1 MLTLS
6 FLVFGRLA
14 LAAGTAP
21 VAEAGLGVLAYPGDT
36 VVLNGTGSND
46 VDGENLAYTWTQTIG
61 APVDLQDGAT
71 PEPSFIVPA
80 AGPYAFELVVNDGTL
95 ESAADSVSLYAPDRE
110 LQPDGES
117 GCAVAPGAASLALAT
132 AAMGLAL
139 GRRRSR

>member
-6 FLVFGRLA
+6 FLVFGRVA

-36 VVLNGTGSND
+36 VVLNGTGSSD

-61 APVDLQDGAT
+61 APVDMQDAAT
-71 PEPSFIVPA
+71 PEPSFVVPA
-80 AGPYAFELVVNDGTL
+80 PGPYAFALVVNDGTL
-95 ESAADSVSLYAPDRE
+95 ESPADSVSLYAPDRE

-117 GCAVAPGAASLALAT
+117 GCAAVPGAASLALAT

-139 GRRRSR
+139 ARRGSR